1 MEWKWVGVGVKK
13 TKNSGRNDGEVM
25 IIIQV
30 INIATVNSSVKKKK
44 NVRSRVEC
52 KLSSTSVI

>member
-1 MEWKWVGVGVKK
+1 MGRGGGKK
-13 TKNSGRNDGEVM
+13 KKNSGRNDGEVM

-30 INIATVNSSVKKKK
+30 INIATVNSSVKKK